1 MTADAPML
9 SVDFTSRGG
18 RFTVT
23 SRFEARSG
31 ITVLYGPSGS
41 GKSVTVLTIAGLIRP
56 EAGTVVL
63 AGRALADVER
73 SVHVRT
79 QDRGVGVVFQSSGLL
94 PHRSPVDNVA
104 LAVRGGTRATRRS
117 DAQRWLDRVG
127 ASHLADS
134 PTASLSGGEMQRVS
148 LARALAGEPNVLLLD
163 EPFSSLDREA
173 RASMRTL
180 VRDLTQRNGL
190 TVLLV
195 THDLED
201 LTDLADEVVM
211 FEPGRTVGQR
221 DLRGEGREST
231 ARLLGLD

>member
-1 MTADAPML
+1 ML
-9 SVDFTSRGG
+9 RVDFTSRGG
-18 RFTVT
+18 TFTVA

-31 ITVLYGPSGS
+31 ITALYGPSGS
-41 GKSVTVLTIAGLIRP
+41 GKSVTLLTIAGLIRP
-56 EAGTVVL
+56 ESGTVVL
-63 AGRALADVER
+63 AGRTLADVER

-79 QDRGVGVVFQSSGLL
+79 QDRGIGVVFQSSGLL

-104 LAVRGGTRATRRS
+104 LAVRGGTRADRRI
-117 DAQRWLDRVG
+117 AAERWLDRVD

-134 PTASLSGGEMQRVS
+134 PTSSLSGGEMQRVA
-148 LARALAGEPNVLLLD
+148 LARALAGESKVLLLD
-163 EPFSSLDREA
+163 EPFSSLDRDA
-173 RASMRTL
+173 RASLRSL

-211 FEPGRTVGQR
+211 FEPGRSVAQY
-221 DLRGEGREST
+221 DLRAADRAST

>member
-1 MTADAPML
+1 MTADSPML
-9 SVDFTSRGG
+9 SIDFTSRGG
-18 RFTVT
+18 SFTVA
-23 SRFEARSG
+23 SRFEARTG

-41 GKSVTVLTIAGLIRP
+41 GKSVTLLTIAGLIRP
-56 EAGTVVL
+56 ETGTVVL
-63 AGRALADVER
+63 AGRTLADVER

-79 QDRGVGVVFQSSGLL
+79 QDRGVGVVFQSAGLL

-104 LAVRGGTRATRRS
+104 LAVRGGTRTTRRN
-117 DAQRWLDRVG
+117 AAERWLDRVG

-134 PTASLSGGEMQRVS
+134 PTTSLSGGEMQRVA
-148 LARALAGEPNVLLLD
+148 LARALAGEPSVLLLD
-163 EPFSSLDREA
+163 EPFSSLDRDA
-173 RASMRTL
+173 RSSMRSL

-201 LTDLADEVVM
+201 LTDLADDVVI
-211 FEPGRTVGQR
+211 FEPGRTVGQH
-221 DLRGEGREST
+221 DLRREGREST